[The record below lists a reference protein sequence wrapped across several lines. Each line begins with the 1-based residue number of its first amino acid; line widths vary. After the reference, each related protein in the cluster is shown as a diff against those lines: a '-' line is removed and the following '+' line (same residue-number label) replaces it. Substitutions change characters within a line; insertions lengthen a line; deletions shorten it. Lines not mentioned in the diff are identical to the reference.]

1 MSICSAPRKGSQQSF
16 GETSTIPN
24 SRGHCDCPISSSWH
38 SHRPSDTQPSEG
50 RRTSAPPPGNS
61 SCAASLRLFALGTL
75 AEYRSTQNVAFQS
88 RTCSRFW
95 RPRDGHL
102 PPRICRISEI
112 IAIGDKAALA
122 AIGASR
128 TAPSQ
133 AFIRE
138 NHAQLSFSEGE
149 LMQKKTGLLATM
161 FPVLGGFRMQNRRI
175 PMRVTDV
182 DRRRN

>member
-1 MSICSAPRKGSQQSF
+1 MG
-16 GETSTIPN
+16 
-24 SRGHCDCPISSSWH
+24 
-38 SHRPSDTQPSEG
+38 
-50 RRTSAPPPGNS
+50 
-61 SCAASLRLFALGTL
+61 L
-75 AEYRSTQNVAFQS
+75 S
-88 RTCSRFW
+88 RT
-95 RPRDGHL
+95 
-102 PPRICRISEI
+102 E
-112 IAIGDKAALA
+112 AAALA

-128 TAPSQ
+128 TAPSE

-149 LMQKKTGLLATM
+149 LMQKKTGLLATV